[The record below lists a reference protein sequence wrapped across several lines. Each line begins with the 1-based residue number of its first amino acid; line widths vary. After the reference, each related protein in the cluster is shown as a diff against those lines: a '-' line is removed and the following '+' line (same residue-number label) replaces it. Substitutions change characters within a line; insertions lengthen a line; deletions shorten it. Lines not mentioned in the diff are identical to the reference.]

1 MSRITYDWVE
11 ETGQAVCTIIEKGKI
26 FQGFAWCREEDRDMM
41 SSKTGLTIAEYRA
54 HIAQSKSIRDTEIKP
69 GLEALKK
76 AKYAMNQSKYFNAN
90 SYEYRMLEQQIKNYE
105 QDLIFI
111 KNTIALQ
118 KANLKNY
125 LRNKADFYE
134 RIRKNRREG
143 ARNKANF
150 HK

>member
-1 MSRITYDWVE
+1 
-11 ETGQAVCTIIEKGKI
+11 
-26 FQGFAWCREEDRDMM
+26 
-41 SSKTGLTIAEYRA
+41 
-54 HIAQSKSIRDTEIKP
+54 
-69 GLEALKK
+69 
-76 AKYAMNQSKYFNAN
+76 MNQSKYFNAN

-125 LRNKADFYE
+125 LKNKADFYE

-150 HK
+150 NK